1 MQRLDEGDE
10 VVLAD
15 VTGKETRISRRTI
28 ADIQPGAVSLMPAG
42 FGEMLTQQELADLLA
57 FLRAAR

>member
-1 MQRLDEGDE
+1 LDEGDE

-28 ADIQPGAVSLMPAG
+28 ADIQPGTISLMPAG
-42 FGEMLTQQELADLLA
+42 FGEMLTQQELADLIA

>member
-1 MQRLDEGDE
+1 M
-10 VVLAD
+10 LAD
-15 VTGKETRISRRTI
+15 VAGKETRISRGTI